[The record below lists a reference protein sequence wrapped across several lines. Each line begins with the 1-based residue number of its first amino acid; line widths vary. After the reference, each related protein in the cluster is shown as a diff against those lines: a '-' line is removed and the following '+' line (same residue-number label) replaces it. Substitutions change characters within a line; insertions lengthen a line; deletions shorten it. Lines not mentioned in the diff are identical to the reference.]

1 MQMYKADL
9 EAIIQN
15 GKNKEVINVIREALD
30 GGANPN
36 ELITVMT
43 DAIEVVGNRFQA
55 GEIVIS
61 DMLAAA
67 MTMKKGIGFLTP
79 LIKGEGCEHIGTA
92 IVGMAEGD
100 LHDIGKNLLA
110 LMFESVGF
118 KVIDLGIDVS
128 PEAFS
133 DALAA
138 HPECKV
144 LAISSTLMSTVSS
157 IENTI
162 ALLEKKGQRNNVNII
177 VGGGSVNEEIAKR
190 MGADAY
196 APTTTD
202 SAIIA
207 KSFLEK

>member
-1 MQMYKADL
+1 MYKASL
-9 EAIIQN
+9 AAIIQN

-30 GGANPN
+30 SGTDPN

-61 DMLAAA
+61 DMLSSA

-79 LIKGEGCEHIGTA
+79 LIRGEGAEYIGTA
-92 IVGMAEGD
+92 IIGMAEGD
-100 LHDIGKNLLA
+100 LHDIGKNLLS

-118 KVIDLGIDVS
+118 KVVDLGIDVS

-133 DALAA
+133 DALTAN
-138 HPECKV
+138 PECKV
-144 LAISSTLMSTVSS
+144 LAISSTLVSTVSS

-162 ALLEKKGQRNNVNII
+162 ALLEKKGQRNSVKII
-177 VGGGSVNEEIAKR
+177 VGGGSVNAEIAER
-190 MGADAY
+190 IGADAY
-196 APTTTD
+196 APTTTG

-207 KSFLEK
+207 KGFLEN

>member
-1 MQMYKADL
+1 MYRASL
-9 EAIIQN
+9 ETIIQN
-15 GKNKEVINVIREALD
+15 GKNKEVINTIREALD
-30 GGANPN
+30 SGADPN
-36 ELITVMT
+36 ELITIMT
-43 DAIEVVGNRFQA
+43 NAIEVVGNRFQA

-79 LIKGEGCEHIGTA
+79 LIRGDDCEYIGTA

-100 LHDIGKNLLA
+100 LHDIGKNLLS

-133 DALAA
+133 DALIS

-144 LAISSTLMSTVSS
+144 LAISATLVSTVSA

-162 ALLEKKGQRNNVNII
+162 ALLEKKGQRNSVKII
-177 VGGGSVNEEIAKR
+177 VGGGSVNEEIAER
-190 MGADAY
+190 IGADAY
-196 APTTTD
+196 APTTTG
-202 SAIIA
+202 SAVIA
-207 KSFLEK
+207 KSFLED